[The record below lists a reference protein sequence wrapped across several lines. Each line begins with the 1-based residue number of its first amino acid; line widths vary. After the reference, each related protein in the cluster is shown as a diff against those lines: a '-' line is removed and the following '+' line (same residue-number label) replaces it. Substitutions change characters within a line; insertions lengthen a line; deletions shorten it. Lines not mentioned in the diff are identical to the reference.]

1 MSDQTEYDAIT
12 SKNVLFTENQPR
24 WKFLFESFVGGEQ
37 YRNGKHLN
45 RYLKESDG
53 EYEARIRVTPLDN
66 QCASIISVYNSFLFR
81 ECPDREFNSIGGMA
95 ELEDFLKDSDF
106 ENRSLDHFMKEVSTW
121 ACVFG
126 HCWVMVSKPD
136 IGAITRADEI
146 AANVRPYVSLMTP
159 LVVLDWNWTRNAS
172 GRYTLDLF
180 KYIEDLNGNI
190 QTIKEWTLST
200 ITTSIVDTSKFK
212 VLAKEVIP
220 NKLGMIPAFSCYNE
234 RSVVRGIGTSAINDI
249 ADAQRFIYNATS
261 EVDQSIRLNTH
272 PSLVVCTDGTDVGVG
287 AGGVIEIS
295 RELPPDLKPYVLT
308 FAVTGVPDIYL
319 SISATIQSIE
329 KMANVGA
336 VRATE
341 SKTLS
346 GVALETEFQLL
357 NSRLSKMAD
366 NLELAEEQIWRLF
379 CFYMN
384 QPYNVEVD
392 YPGSFNTR
400 DTASEIN
407 QLKTASETTQDPLV
421 QAAIAAEVLE
431 WMDVDEDELALLQ
444 AKIATETVT
453 PTDVII
459 ADDVTDN
466 SIE

>member
-1 MSDQTEYDAIT
+1 MSAQTEYDAIT

-24 WKFLFESFVGGEQ
+24 WKFLLESYVGGDM
-37 YRNGKHLN
+37 YRRGNHLN
-45 RYLKESDG
+45 RYLKESDA
-53 EYEARIRVTPLDN
+53 EYQARIRVTPLDN
-66 QCASIISVYNSFLFR
+66 QCASVISVYNSFLFR
-81 ECPDREFNSIGGMA
+81 EEPEREFNSIENLP
-95 ELEDFLKDSDF
+95 ELQEFLKDADF

-126 HCWVMVSKPD
+126 HCWVMMSKPD

-146 AANVRPYVSLMTP
+146 ANNIRPYASLQTP
-159 LVVLDWNWTRNAS
+159 LVVLDWNWTRTAS
-172 GRYTLDLF
+172 GRYELDLY

-190 QTIKEWTLST
+190 QTIKEWTLDT

-212 VLAKEVIP
+212 VLSKEVVP
-220 NKLGMIPAFSCYNE
+220 NNLGMIPAFAVYNE
-234 RSVVRGIGTSAINDI
+234 RSIIRGIGTSAINDI

-272 PSLVVCTDGTDVGVG
+272 PSLVVSGEGTDVGVG
-287 AGGVIEIS
+287 AGGLITMS
-295 RELPPDLKPYVLT
+295 NELNPDLKPYVLT
-308 FAVTGVPDIYL
+308 FSVTGVPDIYQA
-319 SISATIQSIE
+319 INATIQSIE

-341 SKTLS
+341 SRTLS

-357 NSRLSKMAD
+357 NSRLSRMAD

-379 CFYMN
+379 CMYQN
-384 QPYNVEVD
+384 APYDVVVE

-407 QLKTASETTQDPLV
+407 QLKTASETTQDPIV
-421 QAAIAAEVLE
+421 QAAIAAEVLD
-431 WMDVDEDELALLQ
+431 WMDLSEEEIAALKIDNVVDN
-444 AKIATETVT
+444 TE
-453 PTDVII
+453 
-459 ADDVTDN
+459 
-466 SIE
+466 SE